1 LDLFCDFQYPAGN
14 LFGLGYWKADG
25 RIFFVVSPIDLD
37 FVISDAMD
45 GNFVGAS
52 FKWLFHKGQVPVV
65 TVEVKEIKGRNDVA
79 FACTVRKPSPA
90 VVRVIAS
97 TYEVAVSGAT
107 KLLQKQGFHEVEF
120 VRV

>member
-1 LDLFCDFQYPAGN
+1 
-14 LFGLGYWKADG
+14 
-25 RIFFVVSPIDLD
+25 
-37 FVISDAMD
+37 M
-45 GNFVGAS
+45 
-52 FKWLFHKGQVPVV
+52 V

-79 FACTVRKPSPA
+79 FACTVRQPSPA